1 MKMRSIREAKK
12 INGKKIFL
20 RVDFNVP
27 ILNGRIKDESKII
40 AALPT
45 IRLLLRLRCP
55 IILATHLGDPKGK
68 KEAAL
73 SVKPLAERLEKII
86 GKRFCSLVRA
96 DGLTDKKTERMAK
109 ELTAGQILFLENLR
123 FNKGEE
129 KNDVFFAKKLAGLAD
144 FYVNEAFSVCHR
156 KHASI
161 SAIRKYLPAYS
172 GLLLAEEIKNLDKI
186 KKPAKPLVLIMG
198 GSKIS
203 TKINLIKNLSS
214 KSSHILI
221 GGALA
226 NNFLKAAGRE
236 IGASLVD
243 KESIAVAKKLLKN
256 KKIVLPLDLAVK
268 GRNGCSVKKID
279 KIIKTDSVLDIGL
292 ETIRFYAQIIKKAK
306 TIVWN
311 GPLGVFEEKNF
322 RHGTLALATL
332 VAARSRGKTF
342 GVVGGG
348 ETLEALKMTKMESGM
363 DWISTGGGA
372 MLSYLGGEKMP
383 GLW

>member
-1 MKMRSIREAKK
+1 MRSIREAKK

>member
-12 INGKKIFL
+12 IIGKKIFL

-27 ILNGRIKDESKII
+27 ILNGKIKDESKIV

-45 IRLLLRLRCP
+45 IRMLLRLRCP
-55 IILATHLGDPKGK
+55 IIIATHLGDPKGK

-73 SVKPLAERLEKII
+73 SVKPLAKRLEKII

-96 DGLTDKKTERMAK
+96 DGLIDKKTEKMAK
-109 ELTAGQILFLENLR
+109 KLTAGQILFLENLR
-123 FNKGEE
+123 FSKGEE
-129 KNDVFFAKKLAGLAD
+129 KNDAFFAKKLAGLAD

-156 KHASI
+156 KHASVN
-161 SAIRKYLPAYS
+161 AIRKYLPAYS

-186 KKPAKPLVLIMG
+186 KKPAKPLVIIMG

-226 NNFLKAAGRE
+226 NNFLKAGGQE
-236 IGASLVD
+236 IGASLAD

-256 KKIVLPLDLAVK
+256 KKIVLPLDLVVK
-268 GRNGCSVKKID
+268 GKNGCSVKKID
-279 KIIKTDSVLDIGL
+279 KIIKTDSAMDIGP
-292 ETIRFYAQIIKKAK
+292 ETIRFYAQIIKGAK
-306 TIVWN
+306 TIIWN

-348 ETLEALKMTKMESGM
+348 ETLEALKMTKMEGGI